1 MRITFY
7 GVRGSTPCDCADISR
22 YGGNTSCV
30 AVERDGEPP
39 IIFDMGTGLRLMGND
54 QPKDGS
60 FAGAVLLT
68 HLHWDH
74 VQGLPF
80 FVPVDRPGATLDIY
94 GPQQEEGPLGE
105 VFTGIMRPP
114 YFPIRPH
121 DVRGT
126 ILFHDAGDD
135 DFSVGEAK
143 VRSRWVRHNG
153 PTLGYRIDWGGYS
166 VAYISDH
173 GPGTRPEHPDD
184 HIPRRVLELCDS
196 VDVLIH
202 DAQYTPEEYEI
213 KRGWGHCTVGY
224 AVHVARESGAR
235 QLVMFHHD
243 PWRTDAQID
252 ALLDDARAMANGGLP
267 STIDAAYEGLVIDLG
282 SVT

>member
-1 MRITFY
+1 
-7 GVRGSTPCDCADISR
+7 
-22 YGGNTSCV
+22 V

-39 IIFDMGTGLRLMGND
+39 IIFDMGTGLRLFGND
-54 QPKDGS
+54 LPKDGS

-80 FVPVDRPGATLDIY
+80 FVPVDRPGASLDIY

-184 HIPRRVLELCDS
+184 HIPRRVLELCDG
-196 VDVLIH
+196 VDLLIH

-235 QLVMFHHD
+235 QLAMFHHD
-243 PWRTDAQID
+243 PWRTDEQID
-252 ALLDDARAMANGGLP
+252 ALLDEAQSLAAGGLP
-267 STIDAAYEGLVIDLG
+267 NTVVAASEGMVIDLG
-282 SVT
+282 SDT